1 MWKRT
6 LLFVTLLFLS
16 ACSSQSLSFQDLK
29 AAYPDTFAQPVES
42 LSEEKQEKIGLPDD
56 LPFEVTN
63 VQVETADQ
71 EVKVHYQSESEEEL
85 TVQTLYEPENIL
97 QDSELQIPL
106 NSGAVAGV
114 QEKED
119 YVFVEWY
126 ESDLDVIYQLQY
138 YGPPEERSEKAL
150 EAANSI

>member
-1 MWKRT
+1 MRKHT
-6 LLFVTLLFLS
+6 LFFIILLFLA

-29 AAYPDTFAQPVES
+29 EAYPDTFAEPVES
-42 LSEEKQEKIGLPDD
+42 LSEEKQEKVGLPDD

-63 VQVETADQ
+63 VQAEATEQ
-71 EVKVHYQSESEEEL
+71 EVMVHYQSESEEEL
-85 TVQTLYEPENIL
+85 TVKTLYAPENIL

-106 NSGAVAGV
+106 NSGSVAGV

-138 YGPPEERSEKAL
+138 YGSTEERAEKAL
-150 EAANSI
+150 EAANAI